1 MRGSGFGALNHRISL
16 LVGEYKNPGGQAA
29 AFSTSRLVF
38 ATLKRP
44 GYQVWNFAFRVRSST
59 RVLVWSNRC
68 APVFDQRICCRFEKR
83 LPITEPPRVYRRV
96 KLSKDEPYGEKK
108 SPPKYT
114 AEFRARGVRLY
125 KDHRADYASDNAAY
139 HAIAPK
145 LGCSPDSL
153 RVWCQQA
160 ERDAGE
166 RDGLTSEQKARLKVL
181 ERENKE
187 LRTANEILKKASAY
201 FAQAELDRP
210 FRK

>member
-1 MRGSGFGALNHRISL
+1 MRVFLLFGLTFKRSGYGLKDRLIL
-16 LVGEYKNPGGQAA
+16 RLEYILQR
-29 AFSTSRLVF
+29 AFACAIPVLHELHAGYPRD
-38 ATLKRP
+38 KRH
-44 GYQVWNFAFRVRSST
+44 
-59 RVLVWSNRC
+59 C
-68 APVFDQRICCRFEKR
+68 AKS
-83 LPITEPPRVYRRV
+83 EPPRVYRRV
-96 KLSKDEPYGEKK
+96 KLSKDEPMEKKK

-166 RDGLTSEQKARLKVL
+166 RDGLTSEQKARLKAL